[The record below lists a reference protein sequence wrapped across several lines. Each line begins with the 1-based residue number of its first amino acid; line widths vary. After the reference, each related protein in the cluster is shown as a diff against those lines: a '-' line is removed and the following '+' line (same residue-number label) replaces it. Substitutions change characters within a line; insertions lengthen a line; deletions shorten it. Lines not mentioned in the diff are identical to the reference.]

1 MITKKEVKL
10 ASTSTWKI
18 NAAFILVIAL
28 IIIFAVYPD
37 LFTTNVLANVQGMN
51 TFKTML
57 ISIVLEALPFL
68 LLGVIVSSL
77 MQVYIPEQWIKRFIP
92 KNPISGVLV
101 ASFLGVLFPVCECG
115 LIPVVRRL
123 IAKGMPLYAGVAFF
137 LAGPIVNPVVYSAT
151 LVAFRTNPDMVYARM
166 GLAVAVAACIG
177 LIIYMFVKRDPL
189 KDSPHSAHVQ
199 HGYAHH
205 SHGHTHRIK
214 KVGKLQEAIQHGGAE
229 FFDMGKY
236 LILGSFITALI
247 QAFIPRSEL
256 IGIGQ
261 GEYTSHLF
269 MIGFAYILSLC
280 STADAFVAASFVSTF
295 SAGSLLTF
303 LVFGPMIDLKGTLM
317 LLSAFKARFVI
328 LLIVLVAIMVPIGAL
343 LIGRFYF

>member
-1 MITKKEVKL
+1 ML
-10 ASTSTWKI
+10 STE
-18 NAAFILVIAL
+18 
-28 IIIFAVYPD
+28 
-37 LFTTNVLANVQGMN
+37 VLANVQGMN

-57 ISIVLEALPFL
+57 ISIVLEAMPFL
-68 LLGVIVSSL
+68 LLGVVVSSL

-92 KNPISGVLV
+92 KNPILGVLV
-101 ASFLGVLFPVCECG
+101 ASFLGILFPVCECG

-151 LVAFRTNPDMVYARM
+151 FVAFRTNPEMVYARM
-166 GLAVAVAACIG
+166 GLAIAVSACIG
-177 LIIYMFVKRDPL
+177 LIIYLFVKRNPL
-189 KDSPHSAHVQ
+189 KDARDAVH
-199 HGYAHH
+199 AHH
-205 SHGHTHRIK
+205 THGGAHSTK
-214 KVGKLQEAIQHGGAE
+214 KKHKLQEAIQHGGGE

-256 IGIGQ
+256 IDIGQ

-280 STADAFVAASFVSTF
+280 STADAFVAASFMSTF
-295 SAGSLLTF
+295 SATSLLTF

-328 LLIVLVAIMVPIGAL
+328 LLIVLVAIMVPVGAL
-343 LIGRFYF
+343 AVGKFYF

>member
-1 MITKKEVKL
+1 ML
-10 ASTSTWKI
+10 ST
-18 NAAFILVIAL
+18 
-28 IIIFAVYPD
+28 D
-37 LFTTNVLANVQGMN
+37 VLANVQGMN

-57 ISIVLEALPFL
+57 ISIVLEAMPFL
-68 LLGVIVSSL
+68 LLGVVVSSL

-92 KNPISGVLV
+92 KNPILGVLV
-101 ASFLGVLFPVCECG
+101 ASFLGILFPVCECG

-123 IAKGMPLYAGVAFF
+123 IAKGMPLYAGVTFF

-151 LVAFRTNPDMVYARM
+151 FVAFRTKPEMVYARM
-166 GLAVAVAACIG
+166 GLAIAVAACIG
-177 LIIYMFVKRDPL
+177 LIIYLFVKHNPL
-189 KDSPHSAHVQ
+189 KDTRDAAH
-199 HGYAHH
+199 AHH
-205 SHGHTHRIK
+205 THGNTHSTK
-214 KVGKLQEAIQHGGAE
+214 KRNKLQEAIQHGGSE

-256 IGIGQ
+256 IDIGQ

-280 STADAFVAASFVSTF
+280 STADAFVAASFMSTF
-295 SAGSLLTF
+295 SATSLLTF

-328 LLIVLVAIMVPIGAL
+328 LLIVLVAILVPLGAL
-343 LIGRFYF
+343 LVGRFYF